1 MNYLQL
7 ENVSKTYGEKILLD
21 DISLNIN
28 KGDKIGLVAKNGS
41 GKSTLL
47 RLIAGLESPE
57 GEKAKIIINKNI
69 KLAILEQEPVFYGKQ
84 SLVDTIFDTDEI
96 KISTI
101 KEYEEALLKND
112 SEKINSAVSK
122 MDNLKCWDIEA
133 RIKEILFKLKIP
145 QIDKKIEELSGGHI
159 KRLAL
164 AKILLA
170 EPEFLV
176 LDEPTNHLDV
186 DMIEWLEEYL
196 QSKNMTV
203 FMVTHDRYFLE
214 NTCNRIV
221 ELENGKLFIYSGNYE
236 NYLEKK
242 SERIY
247 NDNISG
253 EKLKKLYK
261 KELEWLNR
269 QPKARGTKSKAR
281 IDKFYEIKERTENN
295 IYNDPISIDIETQR
309 LGSKIL
315 ELYNVQKS
323 YEGIRILNDFTYK
336 FRKNEK
342 TGIIG
347 NNGVGKTTFINM
359 LVGSVK
365 PDNGR
370 IITGETVKF
379 SIFSQHSTVL
389 NHDKKVI
396 EVIHD
401 IAEYLPLSNGKKLT
415 AEQLL
420 EKFLFSRSQQ
430 QIFVSQ
436 LSGGEKRRL
445 QLLSVLMTNP
455 NFLILDEPTND
466 LDIITLNVLEEYLIG
481 FKGNLIIITHDR
493 YFMDKISDH
502 IFIMDGRGEIKIFNG
517 TCTQYR
523 LSIKE
528 LKKTESIAIPKIED
542 KNLARAE
549 KKKLNNE
556 ISRIQREI
564 EIKEAEKSE
573 LIDFFSKNSETDLKI
588 IEKKGKHL
596 KEVSEYIKQLELKW
610 EATVDKLEK
619 LESEPQ

>member
-57 GEKAKIIINKNI
+57 GEKAKIILNKNI

-261 KELEWLNR
+261 KELE
-269 QPKARGTKSKAR
+269 
-281 IDKFYEIKERTENN
+281 
-295 IYNDPISIDIETQR
+295 
-309 LGSKIL
+309 
-315 ELYNVQKS
+315 
-323 YEGIRILNDFTYK
+323 
-336 FRKNEK
+336 
-342 TGIIG
+342 
-347 NNGVGKTTFINM
+347 
-359 LVGSVK
+359 
-365 PDNGR
+365 
-370 IITGETVKF
+370 
-379 SIFSQHSTVL
+379 
-389 NHDKKVI
+389 
-396 EVIHD
+396 
-401 IAEYLPLSNGKKLT
+401 LT
-415 AEQLL
+415 
-420 EKFLFSRSQQ
+420 
-430 QIFVSQ
+430 
-436 LSGGEKRRL
+436 
-445 QLLSVLMTNP
+445 
-455 NFLILDEPTND
+455 
-466 LDIITLNVLEEYLIG
+466 
-481 FKGNLIIITHDR
+481 
-493 YFMDKISDH
+493 
-502 IFIMDGRGEIKIFNG
+502 
-517 TCTQYR
+517 
-523 LSIKE
+523 
-528 LKKTESIAIPKIED
+528 
-542 KNLARAE
+542 
-549 KKKLNNE
+549 
-556 ISRIQREI
+556 
-564 EIKEAEKSE
+564 
-573 LIDFFSKNSETDLKI
+573 
-588 IEKKGKHL
+588 
-596 KEVSEYIKQLELKW
+596 
-610 EATVDKLEK
+610 
-619 LESEPQ
+619 

>member
-610 EATVDKLEK
+610 EETVDKLEK